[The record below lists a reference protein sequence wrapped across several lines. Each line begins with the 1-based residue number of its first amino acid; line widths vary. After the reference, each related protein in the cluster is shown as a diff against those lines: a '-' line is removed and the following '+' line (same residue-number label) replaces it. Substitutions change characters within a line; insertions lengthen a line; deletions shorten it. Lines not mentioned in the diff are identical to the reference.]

1 MAEPSDDALAWAR
14 EFRLCFDEQSS
25 AIFDECDLSL
35 MEECAATAIDAAEHA
50 AAWEDFEFVFREIAM
65 QPDDTLTAEA
75 QATKAKMREIV
86 KPLID
91 AAVKSALEE
100 ATWDSQPQ
108 A

>member
-1 MAEPSDDALAWAR
+1 MSTIDK
-14 EFRLCFDEQSS
+14 
-25 AIFDECDLSL
+25 IV
-35 MEECAATAIDAAEHA
+35 EEAVEGAKGPFIVSWTTESNMRDAARRAAEA
-50 AAWEDFEFVFREIAM
+50 AEQGAAWEDWEFMFREIAL